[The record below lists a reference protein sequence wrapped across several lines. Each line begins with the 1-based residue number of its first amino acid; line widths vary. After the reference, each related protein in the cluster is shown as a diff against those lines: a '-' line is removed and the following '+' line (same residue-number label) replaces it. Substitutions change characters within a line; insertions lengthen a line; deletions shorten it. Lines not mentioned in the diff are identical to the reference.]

1 MTRLISNSEI
11 QTFKDC
17 KRKWWLAYYRRL
29 QVIEESVVGAAQ
41 TGGRIHR
48 ALEPWYVPEG
58 TKRVDPRTTLER
70 VIAADR
76 EVLGENV
83 EVGLLKKFTT
93 AINLERAMIN
103 GYMLWLED
111 TGEDQHLQ
119 VIGSEEYVE
128 APLPGFDGDIQLI
141 GKLDVRVRDLRT
153 GRKKFIDHKT
163 VGDLKTPLIRIRGN
177 EQMLHYEFIEF
188 LINEGDDYCDGA
200 IYNMLKKVKGTAKA
214 TPPFFARHEVRHNEH
229 EFRSF
234 QLRLQRVVMEILE
247 LTAQLDEGKDP
258 RYYAYPHPT
267 RDCSWKCPFVQQ
279 CDLFDDGSR
288 VEAALKE
295 HFTEGNPLRYYQHMA
310 TQEGTTR
317 DDS

>member
-11 QTFKDC
+11 QTYKSC

-29 QVIEESVVGAAQ
+29 QEIEESVIGAAR

-70 VIAADR
+70 VITADR

-83 EVGLLKKFTT
+83 EVELLRKFTT

-111 TGEDQHLQ
+111 TGEDQHFT
-119 VIGSEEYVE
+119 VVGSEEYVE
-128 APLPGFDGDIQLI
+128 APMPGFDNVVII

-163 VGDLKTPLIRIRGN
+163 VGDLKTPLIKIRGN

-188 LINEGDDYCDGA
+188 LINDGDDYCDGA
-200 IYNMLKKVKGTAKA
+200 VYNMLKKVKGTTKAK
-214 TPPFFARHEVRHNEH
+214 PPFFARHLVTHNTH
-229 EFRSF
+229 ELESFRK
-234 QLRLQRVVMEILE
+234 RLHHTISDILH
-247 LTAQLDEGKDP
+247 LTDMIDAGADP
-258 RYYAYPHPT
+258 VTLAYPHPT
-267 RDCSWKCPFVQQ
+267 RDCSWKCQFVRQ

-288 VEAALKE
+288 VEAALRE

-310 TQEGTTR
+310 TIEGTTR

>member
-1 MTRLISNSEI
+1 MTRLISNSEV

-29 QVIEESVVGAAQ
+29 QVIEEGVVGAAQ

-70 VIAADR
+70 VIEADR

-83 EVGLLKKFTT
+83 EVELLKKFTT

-103 GYMLWLED
+103 GYMLWLDD
-111 TGEDQHLQ
+111 TGEDQHFT
-119 VIGSEEYVE
+119 VVGSEEYVE
-128 APLPGFDGDIQLI
+128 ALMPGFDDVVII

-163 VGDLKTPLIRIRGN
+163 VGDLKTPLIKIRGN

-188 LINEGDDYCDGA
+188 LINDGDDYCDGA
-200 IYNMLKKVKGTAKA
+200 VYNMLKKVKGTAKA
-214 TPPFFARHEVRHNEH
+214 KPPFFARHLVTHNTH
-229 EFRSF
+229 ELESFRK
-234 QLRLQRVVMEILE
+234 RLHHTISDILE
-247 LTAQLDEGKDP
+247 LTSAIDAGADP
-258 RYYAYPHPT
+258 VTLAYPHPT

-295 HFTEGNPLRYYQHMA
+295 HFTEGNPLRYYAHMA